1 LSGRQRIDSV
11 LNLRDACREN
21 RDMSAEY
28 PKFINPNEKTAAARI
43 PAIQSL
49 FPNTD
54 RLKKP
59 VAISAAA
66 VVISPRN

>member
-1 LSGRQRIDSV
+1 
-11 LNLRDACREN
+11 
-21 RDMSAEY
+21 MSAEY